1 VPQGYQLIRTT
12 TKPSKALCDLN
23 TYTVFLLAESR
34 RSRLYTLG
42 RNSRKLSHE
51 SVNRFLLREQYDP
64 KDLFDEIKL
73 NIDLIGGTLSGDD
86 KVIDKPYSARSLTQL
101 IGYFWQGLHHRVV
114 KAIQLITLYY
124 TDPEGKSVPINYRIY
139 DKQEG
144 KTKNDYFRILV
155 HRYDS

>member
-1 VPQGYQLIRTT
+1 
-12 TKPSKALCDLN
+12 
-23 TYTVFLLAESR
+23 
-34 RSRLYTLG
+34 
-42 RNSRKLSHE
+42 LSHE
-51 SVNRFLLREQYDP
+51 SVNRFLLREHYDP

-144 KTKNDYFRILV
+144 KTKNDYFRIFV
-155 HRYDS
+155 HRDDS